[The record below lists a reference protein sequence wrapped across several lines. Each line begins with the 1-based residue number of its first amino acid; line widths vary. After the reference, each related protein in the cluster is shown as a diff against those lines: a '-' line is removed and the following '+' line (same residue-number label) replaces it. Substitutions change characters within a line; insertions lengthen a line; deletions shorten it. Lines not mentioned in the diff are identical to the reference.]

1 VNKVPLLPDRS
12 FSEDRMKEEG
22 KRRKRMTKKWN
33 VWLEGTILA
42 GLLVCTSVV
51 ADGRGL
57 QYGQGGQSQPPA
69 QQSEKPKT
77 PEVTPLTLDAPA
89 PVNAEEDAA
98 YKSFFAVLPNDSAKK
113 IDLGEAFLQKYP
125 ESRYKSPVYGALT
138 FAYVQVGNMQKMQEI
153 GEKEIALVPNDVST
167 LSLLAQ
173 TLPRGIRGS
182 ASSPENVQALTKAE
196 QYSRQAIEVAP
207 TLAKPEGMTDE
218 AFASA
223 KNQALA
229 MAHSGL
235 GLVFVRR
242 GKNAEAIPELEQA
255 IRVDPNPDPV
265 NYYLLGM
272 ANKAT
277 SHFDDAI
284 AALNK
289 CVAMA
294 GPMQGT
300 CKAQADDAKK
310 LGATQLSAPK

>member
-1 VNKVPLLPDRS
+1 
-12 FSEDRMKEEG
+12 
-22 KRRKRMTKKWN
+22 MTRNWKNCLKA
-33 VWLEGTILA
+33 VI
-42 GLLVCTSVV
+42 VV
-51 ADGRGL
+51 AL
-57 QYGQGGQSQPPA
+57 LACPNLVAVAQSSQSGQGSQSQPPA
-69 QQSEKPKT
+69 QQADKPKT

-98 YKSFFAVLPNDSAKK
+98 YKAFFAVLPADTAKK
-113 IDLGEAFLQKYP
+113 IELGEAFVQKYP
-125 ESRYKSPVYGALT
+125 DSRYKSPVYGALT
-138 FAYVQVGNMQKMQEI
+138 FAYVQSGNMQKMQEI

-167 LSLLAQ
+167 LALLAQ
-173 TLPRGIRGS
+173 TLPRSIRGS
-182 ASSPENVQALTKAE
+182 ASSPENTQTLTKAE
-196 QYSRQAIEVAP
+196 QYSKQAIEIAP
-207 TLAKPEGMTDE
+207 TLPKPDGMTDD

-235 GLVFVRR
+235 GLVYVRR

-255 IRVDPNPDPV
+255 IKVDPNPDPV
-265 NYYLLGM
+265 NFYLLGM

-284 AALNK
+284 AAFNK
-289 CVAMA
+289 CVAMQ

-300 CKAQADDAKK
+300 CKTQADDAKK